1 MKSKNKNSNRQHPTQ
16 RAQVRQP
23 AMNAMQ
29 ASSSNQSKAN
39 GTPDAASASSQATSA
54 PSAAAQAACTA
65 AAPPSSHM
73 AHTEHATPPSV
84 SDHTM
89 RHTASA
95 AHGFHPGDDTPPGES
110 QRFIKNNRYFTICIY
125 GIIMILASAIIFKA
139 VIDIEKTKSWLGQIA
154 GVLSPFIFG
163 ALLAYV
169 LNPMVHAFYHLF
181 DLACQKLNRRMNH
194 TVQTILSILITYVIV
209 LGFIVLI
216 LLYILPEIINNIADF
231 VNFIPSAY
239 NSLLKLIADLQVR
252 FPDLDIEAITKP
264 ITDTIPDLITTLR
277 NFAANMVPAIYSVSM
292 WIANWIV
299 NLLITIIV
307 SIYMLYD
314 KKRLM
319 RAAWKI
325 IYAFLPQ
332 KHFDTCHEILS
343 ECNRLFSSFVVG
355 KFIDSSIIG
364 VLCFVLMTILRLPYG
379 LLISV
384 IVGVTNMIPYFGPF
398 IGAIPGILI
407 LLFVKPVK
415 ALVFAIMVLCLQ
427 QFDGLILGPKILGES
442 TGMKPL
448 WIIFAITVGGSMF
461 GVIGMFLGVPVVAII
476 NYLFDLYLQYRLQK
490 KNISED
496 LVDNAIKDM
505 KLDE

>member
-1 MKSKNKNSNRQHPTQ
+1 MKSKNKKSTKRHT
-16 RAQVRQP
+16 AQKSQTRQP
-23 AMNAMQ
+23 ATNFAQ
-29 ASSSNQSKAN
+29 VSPDQLKAG
-39 GTPDAASASSQATSA
+39 GTSMLSQTIS
-54 PSAAAQAACTA
+54 AAQAACA
-65 AAPPSSHM
+65 AEAPPSSD
-73 AHTEHATPPSV
+73 AALHTARTESAAPPPAQRHATSV
-84 SDHTM
+84 SDHVT
-89 RHTASA
+89 SA
-95 AHGFHPGDDTPPGES
+95 AAHSFHPGDDTPPGES

-125 GIIMILASAIIFKA
+125 GIIMILASAIIF
-139 VIDIEKTKSWLGQIA
+139 
-154 GVLSPFIFG
+154 G

-194 TVQTILSILITYVIV
+194 TVQTVLSILITYVIG

-216 LLYILPEIINNIADF
+216 LLYILPEIVNNIVDF

-239 NSLLKLIADLQVR
+239 SSLLELIADLQTR

-264 ITDTIPDLITTLR
+264 ITDAVPDLITTLR
-277 NFAANMVPAIYSVSM
+277 NFATNMVPAIYSVSM

-332 KHFDTCHEILS
+332 KHFDTCHEILA

-364 VLCFVLMTILRLPYG
+364 VLCFILMTILRLPYG

-415 ALVFAIMVLCLQ
+415 ALIFAIMVLCLQ
-427 QFDGLILGPKILGES
+427 QFDGLILGPKILGDS

-476 NYLFDLYLQYRLQK
+476 NYLFDLYLQYRLKK
-490 KNISED
+490 KNISET
-496 LVDNAIKDM
+496 LLDNALKDM